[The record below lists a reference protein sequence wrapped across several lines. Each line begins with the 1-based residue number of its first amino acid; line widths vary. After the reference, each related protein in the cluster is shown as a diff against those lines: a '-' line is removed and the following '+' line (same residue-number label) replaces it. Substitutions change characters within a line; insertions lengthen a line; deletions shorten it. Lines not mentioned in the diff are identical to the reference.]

1 MLFTVNCISITED
14 SVETI
19 SFVASI
25 GYDPLPLSAGI
36 WSSITVLVS
45 VPYPGFAGYKFKVN
59 YDASKLTLAE
69 IVNGTF
75 EGGMFQPNLDK
86 NTVVYANTTDLK
98 GDGTL
103 FTLKFTV
110 KEDCSNGAAVEI
122 ENIQVANAA
131 QKIVPVTIV
140 AGGVNVNDTTGGST
154 TGGSTTGGSTTGGST
169 TGGSTTGGS
178 TTGGSTTGGSTTGG
192 STTGGST
199 TGGSTTGGSTTGGST
214 TGGST
219 TGGST
224 TGGSTTGGSTT
235 GGDTTVDYKI
245 IEGANGAW
253 TQNSDGTL
261 TFRANGEFSKF
272 TGVKVD
278 GKLIDRE
285 NYTAKS
291 GSTIVTLSKDYL
303 ATLPV
308 GNHSLTVVFND
319 GECSTDFTV
328 KAAGDNTNPG
338 DNTKP
343 GETVTPGNNAD
354 GPQTGDHSSIVL
366 AVAVLLV
373 SGGALTV
380 LAIAKKKA
388 GKC

>member
-1 MLFTVNCISITED
+1 MTGKIDTVGDTVTLDVSI
-14 SVETI
+14 
-19 SFVASI
+19 
-25 GYDPLPLSAGI
+25 AGN
-36 WSSITVLVS
+36 
-45 VPYPGFAGYKFKVN
+45 PGFAGYKFKVN

-199 TGGSTTGGSTTGGST
+199 TGGSTTGG
-214 TGGST
+214 
-219 TGGST
+219 
-224 TGGSTTGGSTT
+224 
-235 GGDTTVDYKI
+235 D
-245 IEGANGAW
+245 
-253 TQNSDGTL
+253 
-261 TFRANGEFSKF
+261 
-272 TGVKVD
+272 
-278 GKLIDRE
+278 
-285 NYTAKS
+285 
-291 GSTIVTLSKDYL
+291 
-303 ATLPV
+303 
-308 GNHSLTVVFND
+308 
-319 GECSTDFTV
+319 
-328 KAAGDNTNPG
+328 
-338 DNTKP
+338 TKP